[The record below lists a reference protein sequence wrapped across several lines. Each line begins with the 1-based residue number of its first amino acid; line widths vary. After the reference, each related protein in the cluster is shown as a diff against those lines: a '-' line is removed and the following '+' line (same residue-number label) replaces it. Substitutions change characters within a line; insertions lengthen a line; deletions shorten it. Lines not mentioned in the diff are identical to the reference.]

1 MSLMKRAVL
10 LVPLAAY
17 FLCAAPAC
25 SSDSPATPRVLMQ
38 SYLGAGNQ
46 QGVNDATVCS
56 FSARDPWVMI
66 GDPTNASS
74 VADGDTDQATGNVV
88 SVTCSVTPDGDGFKV
103 AASAKLGSQ
112 GAVTITGHFLAN
124 TPAVSADTPIQNVSA
139 SFSRAD
145 TGSFTQ
151 STCTVTYTTNP
162 QFMGVAA
169 GRVWADLDCPT
180 ATYSSQNK
188 TCEGTAT
195 FKFEN
200 CDGAPAT
207 N

>member
-1 MSLMKRAVL
+1 MSLMKRAAI

-46 QGVNDATVCS
+46 QGVNDSTVCS

-66 GDPTNASS
+66 GDPTTSAS
-74 VADGDTDQATGNVV
+74 VADGDTDQATGNTV
-88 SVTCSVTPDGDGFKV
+88 SVSCKVYPEGDGFHV
-103 AASAKLGSQ
+103 EASAKLGAQ
-112 GAVTITGHFLAN
+112 GALTVAGHFVAN
-124 TPAVSADTPIQNVSA
+124 TPAVSADTPIQNISA

-145 TGSFTQ
+145 TGSFNQ

-162 QFMGVAA
+162 QYMGVAA
-169 GRVWADLDCPT
+169 GRVWADIDCPT

-188 TCEGTAT
+188 TCEGSAS

-200 CDGAPAT
+200 CVDTAGS